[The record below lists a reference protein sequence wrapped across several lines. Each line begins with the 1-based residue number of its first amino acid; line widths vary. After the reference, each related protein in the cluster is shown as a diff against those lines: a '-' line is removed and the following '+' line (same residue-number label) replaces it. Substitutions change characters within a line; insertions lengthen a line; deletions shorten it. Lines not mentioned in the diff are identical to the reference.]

1 MKKKPIIL
9 IVDDEP
15 AILETLKS
23 ALQDEEFFVETLND
37 STKALDAIGKLVPD
51 VILLD
56 IFMPPLNGLELL
68 EQIKQQNPKQKVIM
82 ISGFGNVSLA
92 VQALKSGA
100 IDFIEKPFNL
110 DDILEKLSHIKES
123 GFARPKQQQHDF
135 EAYGIVGK
143 SSLFLELMH
152 YISCVARL
160 DVPHLFLGAEGSG
173 RAMLARYVHKKS
185 SKAHESFEIFDCE
198 GQKNL
203 LEKLQEI
210 QGTLF
215 LKNIYALDDA
225 DQTILLD
232 FLSVKQ
238 NVSIMAS
245 SHASLFNLVQN
256 KKFSGQLFA
265 RFQSCPVEVPSLNK
279 RRYDIPLLVHYFI
292 HQANMLYGFDV
303 GITAGAIRM
312 LRNHQWERNVA
323 ELQESLYFA
332 VAQAPTPSYVITIED
347 LLIMLPEKQTAFV
360 DEQLFCHF
368 GSLDE
373 ATQSFQKTYLLYIL
387 KQHHYNLKKIS
398 HLLHINISELRATIV
413 RLGINVS

>member
-1 MKKKPIIL
+1 MKKNPFVL

-15 AILETLKS
+15 AISETLKS
-23 ALQDEEFFVETLND
+23 ALQDEDFHVETLND
-37 STKALDAIGKLVPD
+37 GTKALDVIGALVPD
-51 VILLD
+51 IILLD

-68 EQIKQQNPKQKVIM
+68 EQIKQQHPKQQVIM
-82 ISGFGNVSLA
+82 ISGFGNIPLA

-100 IDFIEKPFNL
+100 IDFIEKPLNL
-110 DDILEKLSHIKES
+110 DDILEKLSYLKES
-123 GFARPKQQQHDF
+123 PTLPTQQSNDF

-152 YISCVARL
+152 YVSCVARL

-185 SKAHESFEIFDCE
+185 SKAHEPFEIFDCD

-203 LEKLQEI
+203 LEKLQKI

-215 LKNIYALDDA
+215 LKNIHALHDV
-225 DQTILLD
+225 DQNILLD
-232 FLSVKQ
+232 FLSLKQ
-238 NVSIMAS
+238 NVFIMAS
-245 SHASLFNLVQN
+245 SNSSLFDLVQN

-265 RFQSCPVEVPSLNK
+265 QFQSCPVEVPSLNK
-279 RRYDIPLLVHYFI
+279 RRYDIPLLVNYFI
-292 HQANMLYGFDV
+292 HQANVLYGFDV
-303 GITAGAIRM
+303 GITAGAVRM

-323 ELQESLYFA
+323 ELQECLYFA
-332 VAQAPTPSYVITIED
+332 VAQAPTSSYVITIDD
-347 LLIMLPEKQTAFV
+347 LLIMLPEKQTSFV

-373 ATQSFQKTYLLYIL
+373 ATQTFQKTYLLYIL
-387 KQHHYNLKKIS
+387 KQHHYNLKKVS

>member
-1 MKKKPIIL
+1 MKKNPFVL

-23 ALQDEEFFVETLND
+23 ALQDEQFHVETLND
-37 STKALDAIGKLVPD
+37 GTKALDAIGKLVPD

-68 EQIKQQNPKQKVIM
+68 EQIKQQHPKQQVIM
-82 ISGFGNVSLA
+82 ISGFGNIPIA

-100 IDFIEKPFNL
+100 IDFIEKPLNL
-110 DDILEKLSHIKES
+110 DDILEKLSYLKE
-123 GFARPKQQQHDF
+123 APELPVQQSNDF

-152 YISCVARL
+152 YVSCVARL

-185 SKAHESFEIFDCE
+185 SKAYEPFEIFDCD

-203 LEKLQEI
+203 LEKLHGI

-215 LKNIYALDDA
+215 LKNIHALHEV
-225 DQTILLD
+225 DQAILLD

-245 SHASLFNLVQN
+245 SHSSLFNLVQN

-292 HQANMLYGFDV
+292 HQANVLYGFDV
-303 GITAGAIRM
+303 GITAGAVRM

-323 ELQESLYFA
+323 ELQECLYFA

-347 LLIMLPEKQTAFV
+347 LLIMLPEKQTSFV

-373 ATQSFQKTYLLYIL
+373 ATQTFQKTYLLYIL
-387 KQHHYNLKKIS
+387 KQHHYNLKKVS